1 MKPVLEVEY
10 LAYGYDHQ
18 KPVLHDITFSIVE
31 NESVGIVGGNGA
43 GKSTLIWCVLGL
55 LKAHGKIRLFGNER
69 STDTRSRVG
78 VVFQNSEDM
87 LFMPM
92 LLDDLILPLVN
103 RGWSKNQA
111 IERALQVLDQLGLR
125 SLAHRPAGQ
134 FSLGERK
141 RASIASALVGFPEL
155 LVLDEPTA
163 ELDGRAARQLTSILK
178 NLPVARLITSHH
190 LDFLRETTSRV
201 LVLSSGTLVAEGPS
215 DDILSNDGLLQQA
228 GLI

>member
-1 MKPVLEVEY
+1 MKPVLEVER
-10 LAYGYDHQ
+10 LSFGYDRQ
-18 KPVLHDITFSIVE
+18 RPVLSDISFSLVE

-69 STDTRSRVG
+69 STDMRPRVG

-87 LFMPM
+87 LFMPT

-103 RGWSKNQA
+103 QGWSKRQA
-111 IERALQVLDQLGLR
+111 IERALQVLDQLGIR
-125 SLAHRPAGQ
+125 SLAHRPASQ

-141 RASIASALVGFPEL
+141 RASIAAALVGSPEL

-163 ELDGRAARQLTSILK
+163 ELDGRATRQLTSLLRS
-178 NLPVARLITSHH
+178 LPITRLITSHH
-190 LDFLRETTSRV
+190 LGFLRETSSRV
-201 LVLSSGTLVAEGPS
+201 LVLSAGTFITEGS
-215 DDILSNDGLLQQA
+215 SSEILSNQELRQRA